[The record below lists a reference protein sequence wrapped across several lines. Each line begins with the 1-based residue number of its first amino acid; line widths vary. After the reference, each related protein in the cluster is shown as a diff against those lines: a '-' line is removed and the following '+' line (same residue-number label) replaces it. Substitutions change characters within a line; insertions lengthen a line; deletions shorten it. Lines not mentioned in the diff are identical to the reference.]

1 MAGIRVSRVSSTT
14 MFQDTEPLGAAPGKR
29 PGRER
34 PGAACGRA
42 QSGAAATRSK
52 RTRPQDLRRD
62 GFRKDELRK
71 DDLSKA
77 RINFFLRFLFRLL
90 RRWKIRPA
98 IAKAG

>member
-14 MFQDTEPLGAAPGKR
+14 MFQGTEPPGAAPGKR

-42 QSGAAATRSK
+42 QSGAAAMSSN
-52 RTRPQDLRRD
+52 RTRPQDLRMD
-62 GFRKDELRK
+62 GLRK

-77 RINFFLRFLFRLL
+77 RINFFLRSLFRLL
-90 RRWKIRPA
+90 RHWQIRPA
-98 IAKAG
+98 ISTAG